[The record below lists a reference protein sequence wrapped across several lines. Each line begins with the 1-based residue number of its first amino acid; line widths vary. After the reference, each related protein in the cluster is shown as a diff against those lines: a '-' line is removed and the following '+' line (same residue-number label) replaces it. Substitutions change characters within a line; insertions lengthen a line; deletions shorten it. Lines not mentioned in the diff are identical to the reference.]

1 MISKQ
6 TFQFLKELAK
16 NNNRDWFDAN
26 KEKYQA
32 AAAEF
37 EDFVNVVI
45 ANIARFDKSI
55 SGILAKD
62 CIFRIYR
69 DVRFSK
75 DKSPYKTH
83 FGAWIVKGGR
93 KSHAEAGY
101 YIHIESD
108 GSILAGGAH
117 NPPPDWLKA
126 IRSEIYNNGK
136 EFKKIIGSAAFK
148 KYFKEIEGERLSRP
162 PQGFDASHPD
172 IELLKQKSYLAVY
185 KVKDN
190 AVMSD
195 DFAKLCTEVFKALYP
210 FDRFLN
216 RAKLKFS

>member
-6 TFQFLKELAK
+6 TFQFLKELKK
-16 NNNRDWFDAN
+16 NNNRDWFNSN
-26 KEKYQA
+26 KEKYQTA
-32 AAAEF
+32 NAEF
-37 EDFVNVVI
+37 EAFVNVVL
-45 ANIARFDKSI
+45 ANIAQFDKSI
-55 SGILAKD
+55 AGVSARD

-83 FGAWIVKGGR
+83 LSAWIVKSGR
-93 KSHAEAGY
+93 KSHDEAGY
-101 YIHIESD
+101 YIHIEPD

-117 NPPPDWLKA
+117 NPPPDWLRA
-126 IRSEIYNNGK
+126 IRSKIHSNGK

-162 PQGFDASHPD
+162 PQGFDANHPD
-172 IELLKQKSYLAVY
+172 IELLKQKSYLAVH

-190 AVMSD
+190 AVMAG
-195 DFAKLCTEVFKALYP
+195 DFAKLCTEAFKVLYP
-210 FDRFLN
+210 FNKFLN
-216 RAKLKFS
+216 QVIQKGV

>member
-6 TFQFLKELAK
+6 TFQFLRDLKK
-16 NNNRDWFDAN
+16 NNNRNWFNNN

-45 ANIARFDKSI
+45 PDIARFDKSI
-55 SGILAKD
+55 AGVSARD

-83 FGAWIVKGGR
+83 FGAWIVKSGR
-93 KSHAEAGY
+93 KSHDEAGY
-101 YIHIESD
+101 YIHIEPD

-117 NPPPDWLKA
+117 NPPSDWLMA
-126 IRSEIYNNGK
+126 IRGKIHSNGK
-136 EFKKIIGSAAFK
+136 EFKKIIGNAIFK
-148 KYFKEIEGERLSRP
+148 KYFREIEGEKLSRP
-162 PQGFDASHPD
+162 PQGFDVGHPD
-172 IELLKQKSYLAVY
+172 IELLKQKSYLAVH

-190 AVMSD
+190 VVMSG
-195 DFAKLCTEVFKALYP
+195 DFAKLCAEVFKALYP
-210 FDRFLN
+210 FDKFLN
-216 RAKLKFS
+216 QAIP